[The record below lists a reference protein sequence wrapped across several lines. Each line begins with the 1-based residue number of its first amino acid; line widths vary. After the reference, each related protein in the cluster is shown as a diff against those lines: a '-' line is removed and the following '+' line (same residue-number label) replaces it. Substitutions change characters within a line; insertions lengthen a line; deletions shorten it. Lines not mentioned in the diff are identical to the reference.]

1 MSNISKLP
9 SDIPAEEKNPLKNW
23 ERHAKLR
30 RFILVVILLS
40 STYVGGYYIA
50 DILPG
55 RGNTILESAIVAVFA
70 TLFAWISIG
79 FWEAMAGLFNLVRTF
94 DRFNITRAGP
104 LKVSLDGTEGRTA
117 ILMPICNEDVD
128 RVFAGLA
135 ATYQSLEETGQIK
148 HFDFFVLSDSSDPDR
163 WVEEEIAWADT
174 CRTLSAH
181 NHLFYRHRRVNLK
194 RKSGNI
200 SDFCRRWGLSYK
212 YMIVMD
218 ADSLISGETVVRMVC
233 LMSQHPKTGILQ
245 TVPHPVNRETLVA
258 RLQQFSSRLYGPM
271 FNAGL
276 HFMQL
281 GDSHFW
287 GHNAIIRVEPFMEHC
302 GLPELP
308 GKPPRGGYIMS
319 HDFVEAAFMRRGGWE
334 VWFAYEL
341 EGSYEEIPPTLLDEL
356 KREQRWCSGNIQH
369 IRLLFTRG
377 LFLAH
382 RALFLQGV
390 LSYVASPLWVSFLC
404 LSTVE
409 AITEVFRT
417 PVYFP
422 EGYALFPQWPTWYTQ
437 WAYAL
442 LSATAIILFT
452 PKLLSLLLVLIKKGH
467 GKSFGGAFRL
477 LFSMVLEILFA
488 VLFAPVR
495 MLFHTKFVIFS
506 LFGRTVEWN
515 PQKRSDHE
523 TGWTDAIRFH
533 GLGLGLGLFW
543 GGSLFFYNKA
553 FFWWN
558 MPIIISLILAGPLSV
573 LTSRGSVGRFFRK
586 MGLFLIPE
594 EIETPA
600 VLRLLKKHLETSSE
614 TSSRSSLPS
623 QEGFVMAVVDPLI
636 NALHSSFL
644 PEDRKVL
651 PEIRE
656 RRDRIMEKALL
667 NGPLSLSIKEKREL
681 LSDPLSMRQIHL
693 RIWEIS
699 DQKLSEMWGL

>member
-1 MSNISKLP
+1 MPESSNKTSE
-9 SDIPAEEKNPLKNW
+9 IPAKKKDPLRNW

-30 RFILVVILLS
+30 RFVLVAILLS
-40 STYVGGYYIA
+40 STYAGGYYIA

-55 RGNTILESAIVAVFA
+55 RGNTTLESAIVAVFA
-70 TLFAWISIG
+70 ILFAWISIG
-79 FWEAMAGLFNLVRTF
+79 FWEAMAGLFNLVRPF

-135 ATYQSLEETGQIK
+135 ATYQSLEGTGQVEQ
-148 HFDFFVLSDSSDPDR
+148 FDFFVLSDSSDPDR
-163 WVEEEIAWADT
+163 WVEEEIAWAET
-174 CRTLSAH
+174 CRSLNSH

-200 SDFCRRWGLSYK
+200 ADFCRRWGRSYK

-218 ADSLISGETVVRMVC
+218 ADSLISGETLVRMVC
-233 LMSQHPKTGILQ
+233 LMSQHPKTGIIQ

-369 IRLLFTRG
+369 IRLLFMRG

-404 LSTVE
+404 LSTAE
-409 AITEVFRT
+409 AITEVFRS

-437 WAYAL
+437 WAHAL
-442 LSATAIILFT
+442 LYATSIILFT
-452 PKLLSLLLVLIKKGH
+452 PKLLSMLLVVFRKGH
-467 GKSFGGAFRL
+467 GKSFGGLLRL
-477 LFSMVLEILFA
+477 FFSMIFEVLFA

-495 MLFHTKFVIFS
+495 MLFHTKFVLFS
-506 LFGRTVEWN
+506 LFGRTVEWI
-515 PQKRSDHE
+515 PQKRLDHE
-523 TGWTDAIRFH
+523 TGWFDALRFH
-533 GLGLGLGLFW
+533 GFGTFLGLLW
-543 GGSLFFYNKA
+543 GFMLFFYNEA

-558 MPIIISLILAGPLSV
+558 IPIIMPLILSVPLSV

-586 MGLFLIPE
+586 LGLFLIPE
-594 EIETPA
+594 ELETPP
-600 VLRLLKKHLETSSE
+600 VLKLLQKHLEKISESLSRTNLTSKG
-614 TSSRSSLPS
+614 
-623 QEGFVMAVVDPLI
+623 GFVLAVVDPLI
-636 NALHSSFL
+636 NALHRSFL
-644 PEDRKVL
+644 PKERKLL

-656 RRDRIMEKALL
+656 RRNRLVEKALS
-667 NGPLSLSIKEKREL
+667 NGPQGLNPKEKREI
-681 LSDPLSMRQIHL
+681 LSDPFSMRRLHVQV
-693 RIWEIS
+693 WETS
-699 DQKLSEMWGL
+699 DKKLSEMWGL